1 MRAMRR
7 LSLLVL
13 LSAAVLAACTTVP
26 PPDPRQLELPLDVAG
41 ETLPAHWTLPTAAPG
56 VPVALVLLQHG
67 YARRCVH
74 LRGTAAALRD
84 QGLAVLCVDAPMAA
98 GNPPLAAALAATLAG
113 LQRLPDGRALPPA
126 IVVGGH
132 SAGAAFAVQVGA
144 GLLRLAPERLAGA
157 LLLDP
162 VAARGFEPALQAVS
176 GDGRRPV
183 LALLAPAHACN
194 AQQNAALALRG
205 LLPAAG
211 FVGLAVGAGSG
222 ATHVDAEGEDSDAVA
237 RWACGM
243 PLPAQTAQL
252 RTLAAGWALD
262 IATGRRPTA
271 TSAAGLLPID

>member
-1 MRAMRR
+1 MRR
-7 LSLLVL
+7 LALL

-26 PPDPRQLELPLDVAG
+26 TDPRQRELPLDVAG
-41 ETLPAHWTLPTAAPG
+41 ETLPAHWTLPAADPA
-56 VPVALVLLQHG
+56 ALVLLQHG
-67 YARRCVH
+67 FSRRCVH

-84 QGLAVLCVDAPMAA
+84 QGLAVLCVDASMAA

-162 VAARGFEPALQAVS
+162 VATRGFDAALQAVS
-176 GDGRRPV
+176 DQGRRPV
-183 LALLAPAHACN
+183 LALLAPPHACN
-194 AQQNAALALRG
+194 AQQNAAPALRG

-211 FVGLAVGAGSG
+211 FVGLVAGAG
-222 ATHVDAEGEDSDAVA
+222 ATHIDAEGADSDAVA
-237 RWACGM
+237 RWACGT
-243 PLPAQTAQL
+243 PLPAQTARL
-252 RTLAAGWALD
+252 RAQAAAWALD
-262 IATGRRPTA
+262 IATGRRPA
-271 TSAAGLLPID
+271 PPVASSDAVPID